1 MSKFAV
7 FDLETT
13 GLGNADR
20 VVEIGVVVI
29 DGATGTVVDEFDTL
43 VNPQRDIGTTS
54 IHGIS
59 ASMVESA
66 PTFDEVAGA
75 LARVLGGNTLVAH
88 NLSFDQRFL
97 LREFARAGVDVDPGI
112 GICTY
117 KLSRERLDVACQR
130 FGVPLPDH
138 HRALADARAAA
149 GILGALAPEGTF
161 APVRFGT
168 DIPPGVPRTLR
179 RDSVGGAVLPISPS
193 RFRVRYP
200 TVDELAAS
208 YLHILDAYLDDLVL
222 DAVERQGLDDL
233 AALYG
238 IDDERR
244 AGLHNAYVA
253 ALVMAARRDGIVSEA
268 EHELIESVCRAL
280 DASPD
285 LIPEVTARPSVSALD
300 GQRVC
305 FTGTFVVAG
314 IQMSKEQLA
323 GIAANAG
330 LQPVDDVRKAG
341 CDLLVAAD
349 PASTSGKATK
359 ARQWGIPVIG
369 ISDFMALVDSA
380 NI

>member
-1 MSKFAV
+1 MGIHSVLEDVMAAAVSEKAKGEALERLIKVYLSQDQAWTGRFDAVWLWDEWPGRDGKPYTGIDLVARERDTGNLWAIQSKF
-7 FDLETT
+7 
-13 GLGNADR
+13 
-20 VVEIGVVVI
+20 
-29 DGATGTVVDEFDTL
+29 
-43 VNPQRDIGTTS
+43 
-54 IHGIS
+54 
-59 ASMVESA
+59 
-66 PTFDEVAGA
+66 
-75 LARVLGGNTLVAH
+75 
-88 NLSFDQRFL
+88 
-97 LREFARAGVDVDPGI
+97 
-112 GICTY
+112 Y
-117 KLSRERLDVACQR
+117 
-130 FGVPLPDH
+130 
-138 HRALADARAAA
+138 
-149 GILGALAPEGTF
+149 APEHTLQKS
-161 APVRFGT
+161 
-168 DIPPGVPRTLR
+168 DI
-179 RDSVGGAVLPISPS
+179 DSC
-193 RFRVRYP
+193 
-200 TVDELAAS
+200 

-233 AALYG
+233 AALDG

-244 AGLHNAYVA
+244 AGLHNACVA